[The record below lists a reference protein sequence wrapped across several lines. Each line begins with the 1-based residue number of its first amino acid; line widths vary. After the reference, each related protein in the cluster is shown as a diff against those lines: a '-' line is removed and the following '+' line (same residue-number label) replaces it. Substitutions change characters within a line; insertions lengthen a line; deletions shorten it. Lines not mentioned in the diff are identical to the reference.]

1 LQVARNSTIQ
11 SQGGAEMSTPTRVGT
26 AHRLVVAGTL
36 SIAACIL
43 MVACSGEPASPTSPS
58 GASGGSTAANDD
70 GTKGVICHAT
80 GSASNP
86 YTGVDVGVDT
96 SNPPI
101 LIFSNNGHLD
111 ANGSPTSGH
120 EEDRFIGPDPPNK
133 KKDCNCKDHPELP
146 ACGKG

>member
-1 LQVARNSTIQ
+1 MI
-11 SQGGAEMSTPTRVGT
+11 TRTKFQT

-36 SIAACIL
+36 SIAACMLI
-43 MVACSGEPASPTSPS
+43 VACSGEPASPTSPS
-58 GASGGSTAANDD
+58 GASAGSTAANDD

-111 ANGSPTSGH
+111 LNGSTLSGH
-120 EEDRFIGPDPPNK
+120 EDDQYIGPDPPNK